1 MFTEQ
6 CRLDMTENDIKDGK
20 VLKEEFIMKNP
31 AWVEIEIMVRGSAK
45 G

>member
-1 MFTEQ
+1 VSFGHDGKRYQ
-6 CRLDMTENDIKDGK
+6 DGK

>member
-1 MFTEQ
+1 
-6 CRLDMTENDIKDGK
+6 MTENDIKDGK
-20 VLKEEFIMKNP
+20 ELLKEEFIMKNP